1 MQNESLQELKDRI
14 GALEQGGVQTAQS
27 LTNIAADITRIKDG
41 LPTSGGIDAAG
52 VEELRA
58 SLTSA
63 EASISAAQNQ
73 AAALDSEN
81 EETQG

>member
-14 GALEQGGVQTAQS
+14 GALEQGGVATAQS

-41 LPTSGGIDAAG
+41 LPASGGIDAAG